1 MTEHI
6 VKSFEEELEQLSTN
20 VSKMGGLA
28 ESQLQA
34 AIESVTRRDLKL
46 ADLTVGRDQQLDDL
60 ELLIEA
66 AAVQLIALRQPV
78 ALDLREAMSPI
89 KIAADLERIG
99 DLAKNI
105 SKRALVMF
113 EGYEIPARL
122 VQGLNR
128 MGKLALAQLKLVLDA
143 YAARDPE
150 LARKVWSSDEEIDEM
165 YNSVFRELLTYMMED
180 PRTIGVCTHLLFVAK
195 NIERIG
201 DHATNIAET
210 VSYLVTGQRI
220 VEDRPKGDRTSTTAV
235 SADPQ

>member
-1 MTEHI
+1 LTEHI

-113 EGYEIPARL
+113 EG
-122 VQGLNR
+122 
-128 MGKLALAQLKLVLDA
+128 D
-143 YAARDPE
+143 
-150 LARKVWSSDEEIDEM
+150 RK
-165 YNSVFRELLTYMMED
+165 SV
-180 PRTIGVCTHLLFVAK
+180 V
-195 NIERIG
+195 
-201 DHATNIAET
+201 
-210 VSYLVTGQRI
+210 
-220 VEDRPKGDRTSTTAV
+220 
-235 SADPQ
+235 